1 MRRLKKV
8 TAQNS
13 CPVHATELETAPLR
27 LRKTPTYWSKV
38 IDKPVDVLREAL
50 KDRHVILVSNLV
62 VFDATRTFSHQLNLT
77 PEEQAWGNPEVIATL
92 DVTKIPQDKLP
103 QRIKDALADPKA
115 ALDKINKTYEVAL
128 PNLKRLEDAGV
139 TIAAGTD
146 AGNIGT
152 IHGPALFR
160 EFQLMKQAGLTSMQ
174 ILQCATA
181 NAAKLFGGETGA
193 MLARLKMDISPIS

>member
-1 MRRLKKV
+1 GTFIL
-8 TAQNS
+8 
-13 CPVHATELETAPLR
+13 CPT
-27 LRKTPTYWSKV
+27 
-38 IDKPVDVLREAL
+38 
-50 KDRHVILVSNLV
+50 LV
-62 VFDATRTFSHQLNLT
+62 VFERYGRVFSHQLNLT

-92 DVTKIPQDKLP
+92 DVTKIPSDKLP

-128 PNLKRLEDAGV
+128 PNLKKLEDAGV

-160 EFQLMKQAGLTSMQ
+160 EFQLMKQAGLTNMQ
-174 ILQCATA
+174 ILKDTTA

-193 MLARLKMDISPIS
+193 RVGKLENGYFADLVILNSNPIDDIKNASDIDSVVKNGVLYPAQELLTGTY